1 MKKLKAFTIICLV
14 VAFNAASYGQT
25 DDSTSTVKYNTWS
38 VTLSGGSMLF
48 HGDLRQFD
56 FYPISE
62 QNGKDWY
69 TFTTD
74 ISERNMGFGLAV
86 SKQIT
91 PIVGVQGQLQKGK
104 LGGVKRRAN
113 AYFTADVLK
122 YCVNGTIN
130 FTNLFFPNNKN
141 HSFSFY
147 GIAGVGFV
155 DFKTVE
161 KKISTNAEIQSYGY
175 GDFGQEKKQTT
186 EVVIP
191 LGLGLK
197 YKLSPKFDFGVEYIL
212 NNINTDKLDA
222 HVRANTAKDK
232 YSYTAITITYKIGK
246 NEKSLEWVNPKEME
260 SDDQSSLFAAI
271 NKKVDSLDSK
281 LNDID
286 NKVGTLQK
294 DVADL
299 KDPLKE
305 ADDDGDGVPNSKDL
319 EPNTPKGNIVNFQG
333 VTVPGAKTGETVT
346 IAVAPLTI
354 AGAHLSS
361 IFFAVNST
369 HVDILNQEKI
379 AVAAKMLKEDPNLKL
394 ELVGH
399 ADKTGGVLYNEL
411 LSKRRAQA
419 VCDIL
424 VKSYSIDSARL
435 TITGK
440 GNTELLSKEILGV
453 NRRVDFIIKK

>member
-1 MKKLKAFTIICLV
+1 MKKLKALTIICLFA
-14 VAFNAASYGQT
+14 VALNAVSYGQT
-25 DDSTSTVKYNTWS
+25 DKDTGTVKYNTWS

-48 HGDLRQFD
+48 YGDLRQFD
-56 FYPISE
+56 FYPISK

-69 TFTTD
+69 GFTTD
-74 ISERNMGFGLAV
+74 ISERNIGFGLTV
-86 SKQIT
+86 SKQFT
-91 PIVGVQGQLQKGK
+91 PIFGVQGQLQKGK
-104 LGGVKRRAN
+104 LSGVKRNAN

-122 YCVNGTIN
+122 YSINGTVN
-130 FTNLFFPNNKN
+130 FTNLFFPNSKK

-147 GIAGVGFV
+147 GIAGVGYV

-175 GDFGQEKKQTT
+175 GDFGQKRKQTT
-186 EVVIP
+186 ELVVP

-197 YKLSPKFDFGVEYIL
+197 YKLSPKLDFGVECIL

-232 YSYTAITITYKIGK
+232 YGYTAITITYKIGK
-246 NEKSLEWVNPKEME
+246 NDKTLEWVTAKEME
-260 SDDQSSLFAAI
+260 SDELTPLFAAI
-271 NKKVDSLDSK
+271 NKKIDSLGSK

-299 KDPLKE
+299 KDPPKE

-319 EPNTPKGNIVNFQG
+319 EPNTPKGNLVNFHG
-333 VTVPGAKTGETVT
+333 ITIPKAGTGGTVT
-346 IAVAPLTI
+346 IAGAPLFS
-354 AGAHLSS
+354 A
-361 IFFAVNST
+361 FFAVNST
-369 HVDILNQEKI
+369 HIDILNQEKI
-379 AVAAKMLKEDPNLKL
+379 AAAAKMLKEDPNLKF

-411 LSKRRAQA
+411 LSKRRAKA
-419 VCDIL
+419 VCDLL

-440 GNTELLSKEILGV
+440 GITEPLSKEILSV